1 MTLDKYFDRVI
12 VINVP
17 RRSDRLEAF
26 TKEAERLGF
35 DFEVHP
41 AMDGKFMGMDPI
53 DAGRLSHIEVLR
65 KIKPDEMVL
74 ICEDDALFRED
85 FNEVLDEYMAD
96 LPENWDIF
104 YLGALKNEVKPV
116 NKHWVRQVVSTGTQ
130 AYCVNPAKVDLFIQI
145 AREFDRW
152 IDVAYR
158 VWADRTNAYI
168 AQPNLVIQ
176 SAGFSDLRGELVSD
190 FQGFH

>member
-1 MTLDKYFDRVI
+1 VTLDKYFDRII

-17 RRSDRLEAF
+17 RRSDRLEVF

-41 AMDGKFMGMDPI
+41 AMDGKLLDMDPV

-85 FNEVLDEYMAD
+85 FNEALDEYMAD
-96 LPENWDIF
+96 LPKNWDIF
-104 YLGALKNEVKPV
+104 YLGAIKNEVKPV

-145 AREFDRW
+145 AEEFDRW